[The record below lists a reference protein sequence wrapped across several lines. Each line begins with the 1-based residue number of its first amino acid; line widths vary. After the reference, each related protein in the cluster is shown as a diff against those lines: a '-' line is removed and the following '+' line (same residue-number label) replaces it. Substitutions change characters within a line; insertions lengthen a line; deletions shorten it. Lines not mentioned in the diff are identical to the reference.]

1 MRENSYRKTRQENK
15 GEPCCHKHFRF
26 AAYSKWNRYWNRMD
40 REAKRRCNHIRSRF
54 WQEMV
59 TGLYGDDLRQSINEF
74 EKYYEFGITNPK
86 KAMRRKNEIIR

>member
-15 GEPCCHKHFRF
+15 GEPYYHKYFRF

-40 REAKRRCNHIRSRF
+40 RDEKRFRNYVRSRF

-59 TGLYGDDLRQSINEF
+59 TGLCGDDLQQAIERF
-74 EKYYEFGITNPK
+74 ERCHEFGITNPK
-86 KAMRRKNEIIR
+86 KAMRGKK